1 MSDEVEDMVVVEEE
15 VCQHLTSLILLPL
28 YAAAECSADHYVV
41 CYNHRTYSKEEAAD
55 VDTVYSYYS
64 CFAAAAAY
72 ACDAV
77 VD

>member
-1 MSDEVEDMVVVEEE
+1 MSDEVEDMVVVGE
-15 VCQHLTSLILLPL
+15 VVYQHLTLILSPL
-28 YAAAECSADHYVV
+28 YAAAECSAAHYVV
-41 CYNHRTYSKEEAAD
+41 HYNHRTYSKEAAD

-64 CFAAAAAY
+64 CSDAAAAY

>member
-1 MSDEVEDMVVVEEE
+1 MSDEVEDMVEVEGE
-15 VCQHLTSLILLPL
+15 VCQHLTLILLPL

-41 CYNHRTYSKEEAAD
+41 HYNHRTYSKEEAAD

-64 CFAAAAAY
+64 CSDAAAAY